1 MSTRHGSFPSALLI
15 VRKIA
20 PYTPTCI
27 EKKTLVNI
35 IQHRRFITKKT
46 DHDPSLCVNVNFSK
60 LTPSVPVRRGMV

>member
-27 EKKTLVNI
+27 EKNI
-35 IQHRRFITKKT
+35 GEYYTAPAIRNKENRIRFEFVHECETQST
-46 DHDPSLCVNVNFSK
+46 DLFDV
-60 LTPSVPVRRGMV
+60 G